1 MLSEAEII
9 EFRKSLLLWFGH
21 AQRDL
26 PWRRTRD
33 PYAIW
38 VSEAMLQQTRV
49 AAVLPY
55 YERFLQSLPD
65 YTSLAHAPESELL
78 ALWAGLGY
86 YYRARNLQKAAQQI
100 WRQGAFPSCY
110 DRLLALPGIGDYT
123 AAAVASIAFDLPHA
137 VLDGN
142 VLRVLARVYADDTNI
157 ASVKGRKHFSSL
169 AESLLHREQPGS
181 FNQAMMELG
190 ATICSNKN
198 PQCLVCPVSDFCGA
212 RKRGTQRSLP
222 IKLSRQK
229 SVREDRILLWI
240 EQEGSILAW
249 QRPADSKLMP
259 GFWEL
264 PEPTQLDAVA
274 AVEAIGSFRHSI
286 TFHDYSFQIVEAKPP
301 SDIGNHQWLRIDDLT
316 SFPISTVFRKAA
328 RMATRYRL
336 REDHKKVAAAGAPAG

>member
-1 MLSEAEII
+1 MLSETEIV
-9 EFRKSLLLWFGH
+9 EFQKNLLLWFGH

-55 YERFLQSLPD
+55 YQRFLQSFPD
-65 YTSLAHAPESELL
+65 CTSLAQARESELL

-100 WRQGAFPSCY
+100 CRQGTFPACY
-110 DRLLALPGIGDYT
+110 EKLRALPGVGDYT

-142 VLRVLARVYADDTNI
+142 VLRVLARVYADETNI
-157 ASVKGRKHFSSL
+157 ASAKGRKHFSSL
-169 AESLLHREQPGS
+169 AESLLHRERPGS

-190 ATICSNKN
+190 ATVCLNKN
-198 PQCLVCPVSDFCGA
+198 PQCLVCPVSDLCGA
-212 RKRGTQRSLP
+212 RKRGTQRTLP
-222 IKLSRQK
+222 VNLSKQK
-229 SVREDRILLWI
+229 SIREDRILLWI
-240 EQEGSILAW
+240 EQDGSVLAW
-249 QRPADSKLMP
+249 QRPSDSKLMP

-264 PEPTQLDAVA
+264 PEPTQLDAITA
-274 AVEAIGSFRHSI
+274 DEAIGSFRHSI
-286 TFHDYSFQIVEAKPP
+286 TFHDYWFQVLEARPP
-301 SDIGNHQWLRIDDLT
+301 SNMQDYRWLRVDGLT
-316 SFPISTVFRKAA
+316 SLPISTVFRKAA
-328 RMATRYRL
+328 RTVANHRI
-336 REDHKKVAAAGAPAG
+336 RETHTKAAAAASTDG

>member
-1 MLSEAEII
+1 MLSEVERAA
-9 EFRKSLLLWFGH
+9 FRTSLLLWFGH

-26 PWRRTRD
+26 PWRRTQD

-55 YERFLQSLPD
+55 YQRFLQSFPD
-65 YTSLAHAPESELL
+65 YTSLAQAPESELL

-86 YYRARNLQKAAQQI
+86 YYRVRNLQKAAQQI
-100 WRQGAFPSCY
+100 CQKGAFPSCY
-110 DRLLALPGIGDYT
+110 DELRALPGIGDYT

-142 VLRVLARVYADDTNI
+142 VFRVLARVYADETNI
-157 ASVKGRKHFSSL
+157 ASANGRKHFSML
-169 AESLLHREQPGS
+169 AESLLDRERPGS

-190 ATICSNKN
+190 ATVCLNRN
-198 PQCLVCPVSDFCGA
+198 PQCLVCPVCEVCGA
-212 RKRGTQRSLP
+212 RKRGTQRGFP
-222 IKLSRQK
+222 VNLSKQK

-249 QRPADSKLMP
+249 QRPSDSKLMP

-264 PEPTQLDAVA
+264 PEPTQPRAITA
-274 AVEAIGSFRHSI
+274 NEAIGSFRHSI
-286 TFHDYSFQIVEAKPP
+286 TFHDYSFQVVEARPP
-301 SDIGNHQWLRIDDLT
+301 SNVEAYQWLHIDSLT
-316 SFPISTVFRKAA
+316 KFPISTIFRKAA
-328 RMATRYRL
+328 RTVIKYRG
-336 REDHKKVAAAGAPAG
+336 REDYKKVAAAAATDR